1 MEDWSVITSVT
12 ADDTTFIFVVL
23 ISQQQL
29 GNGLISNKEQTNK
42 PAFWFYTG
50 LKPYPTFPGEG
61 LLLPN
66 HAVSLLCFLNKFLLC
81 SSGLKDL

>member
-12 ADDTTFIFVVL
+12 ADDTTFIFVAL

-29 GNGLISNKEQTNK
+29 GNGLISNEEKTNK

-50 LKPYPTFPGEG
+50 LKPCQTLPEG

-81 SSGLKDL
+81 SLDLA